1 MAEQAPN
8 KVQTQAKKEKM
19 HSAPQLTDNERFHNW
34 ALSKVPIQP
43 LPRSTKQ
50 ISLEKFIHL
59 LNTSKGRPTKNS
71 VVVKYNRELALVRK
85 HALLLLQHD
94 KRYAAYQ
101 RAMERSTE
109 INRQKISLIE
119 EAVRVEDDAS
129 DMESHDFGTSM
140 EQCASMSHSMPL
152 TDDYTESEAELGQVS
167 DEATTQQSEEGT
179 NKVSESISDL
189 LNVSKNVEKTLEK
202 TLATLA
208 KYMALELD
216 SKLLEQELMAL
227 TAESDLMTRLLQRLQ
242 ECHIVK

>member
-1 MAEQAPN
+1 
-8 KVQTQAKKEKM
+8 
-19 HSAPQLTDNERFHNW
+19 
-34 ALSKVPIQP
+34 
-43 LPRSTKQ
+43 
-50 ISLEKFIHL
+50 
-59 LNTSKGRPTKNS
+59 
-71 VVVKYNRELALVRK
+71 
-85 HALLLLQHD
+85 
-94 KRYAAYQ
+94 
-101 RAMERSTE
+101 
-109 INRQKISLIE
+109 
-119 EAVRVEDDAS
+119 
-129 DMESHDFGTSM
+129 
-140 EQCASMSHSMPL
+140 MSHSMPL